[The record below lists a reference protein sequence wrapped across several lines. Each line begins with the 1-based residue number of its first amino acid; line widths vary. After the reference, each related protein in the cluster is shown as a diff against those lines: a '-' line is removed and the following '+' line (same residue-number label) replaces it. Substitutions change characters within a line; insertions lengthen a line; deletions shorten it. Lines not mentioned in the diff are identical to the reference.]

1 MSEMIVLLVPLL
13 GTTLGAAMVFL
24 MRNEMN
30 ARLEK
35 ALLGFAAGVMI
46 AASVWSLLIPPIDCF
61 LYSFDAAHAED
72 SVELCGRRI
81 IEKKINRQ

>member
-30 ARLEK
+30 ARL
-35 ALLGFAAGVMI
+35 I
-46 AASVWSLLIPPIDCF
+46 
-61 LYSFDAAHAED
+61 H
-72 SVELCGRRI
+72 
-81 IEKKINRQ
+81 

>member
-46 AASVWSLLIPPIDCF
+46 AASVWSLLIPSIDMAAEPGSDPVGSCTGWF
-61 LYSFDAAHAED
+61 LAWN
-72 SVELCGRRI
+72 RI
-81 IEKKINRQ
+81 FTAD